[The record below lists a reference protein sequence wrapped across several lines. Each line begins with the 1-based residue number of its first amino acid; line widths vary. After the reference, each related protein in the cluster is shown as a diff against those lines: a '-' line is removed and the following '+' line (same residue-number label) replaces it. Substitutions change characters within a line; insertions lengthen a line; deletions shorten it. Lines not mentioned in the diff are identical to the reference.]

1 MAGIAFELR
10 RRKAAEK
17 KGVTTM
23 TNLTD
28 LKNYDAERLQLE
40 DLIHLDATAKV
51 TLASYADN
59 GVDVPEWLSNTANR
73 LKVDIRQ
80 RNRNVLEKRL
90 SEVRARRAALATTE
104 EKRAQAAAEEEKLTA
119 LLNA

>member
-1 MAGIAFELR
+1 MKETIKQYKR
-10 RRKAAEK
+10 RVAAQK
-17 KGVTTM
+17 KGITTM
-23 TNLTD
+23 TNLAD
-28 LKNYDAERLQLE
+28 LKNYDVDRLQME
-40 DLIHLDATAKV
+40 DLLHLDATAQA
-51 TLASYADN
+51 TLASAATN
-59 GVDVPEWLSNTANR
+59 GVDAPEWLTTTAKR

-80 RNRNVLEKRL
+80 RNRDVLEKRL

>member
-1 MAGIAFELR
+1 MY
-10 RRKAAEK
+10 
-17 KGVTTM
+17 GVI
-23 TNLTD
+23 ND
-28 LKNYDAERLQLE
+28 LKTYESDKLVME
-40 DLIHLDATAKV
+40 DLMQLDATA
-51 TLASYADN
+51 TGLTAAYERN
-59 GVDVPEWLSNTANR
+59 GVDAPEWLSSTAKR

-80 RNRNVLEKRL
+80 RNRDVLEKRL